1 MQAEII
7 DFAKYKNEKENNK
20 KIALKIKEIRKLKNK
35 QEFDITFL
43 ELVDIF
49 MQREYP
55 DYYWRFEHFLNEI
68 ENANKRNN

>member
-55 DYYWRFEHFLNEI
+55 DYYWRFGKFLE
-68 ENANKRNN
+68 EFEK